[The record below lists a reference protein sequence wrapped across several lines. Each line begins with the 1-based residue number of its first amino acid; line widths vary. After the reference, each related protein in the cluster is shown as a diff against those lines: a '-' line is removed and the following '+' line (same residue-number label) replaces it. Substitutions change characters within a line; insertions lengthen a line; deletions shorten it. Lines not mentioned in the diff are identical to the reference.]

1 MIAFYCSSLDE
12 SQAIE
17 AYSRYLFSEYT
28 TADILGT
35 DKRAT
40 RALDRT
46 ERRNALLHT
55 RANGLDLAST
65 ARRVV
70 ELTLNDTYTEL
81 PDFDAA
87 TAAFGLLPGQGN
99 DQGTQREQELVRSI
113 EWLTFDPETYP
124 DALRQANALMRYF
137 MCTCTVFVNLASSR
151 LISYTGAGSPILAR
165 RITFHIPPDLLPAA
179 AQSES
184 NTSLEDQVNE
194 YLDYVSFFACLS
206 LHVQFTEVWSRR
218 PPPTA
223 PKSERMAYAKGIK
236 GLTDNLWEEILGLL
250 TTGWLASAMNE
261 ANTLELDGRFRTA
274 MLDDMLTLAS

>member
-1 MIAFYCSSLDE
+1 LSSTSQNPDVIPELPEAASSAILEAYIQVLQAHIQPSSVIAFYSSSLDE

-35 DKRAT
+35 DERAT

-70 ELTLNDTYTEL
+70 ELTLNDIYTEL

-99 DQGTQREQELVRSI
+99 DQGTQREQELVRSV

-137 MCTCTVFVNLASSR
+137 MCTYTVFV
-151 LISYTGAGSPILAR
+151 
-165 RITFHIPPDLLPAA
+165 DLPA
-179 AQSES
+179 
-184 NTSLEDQVNE
+184 
-194 YLDYVSFFACLS
+194 LD
-206 LHVQFTEVWSRR
+206 
-218 PPPTA
+218 
-223 PKSERMAYAKGIK
+223 
-236 GLTDNLWEEILGLL
+236 
-250 TTGWLASAMNE
+250 
-261 ANTLELDGRFRTA
+261 
-274 MLDDMLTLAS
+274 